1 MATVHTTCRLC
12 LVRCGIVV
20 ETDAAGHI
28 KRCVGDR
35 RHRLSKGYLCVKG
48 KASVDIARS
57 PKRVLHPLRRA
68 GERGSGRWE
77 RVSWDAALD
86 DIAARLA
93 AIVAADGG
101 RAVAVQALPPK
112 EYFAYD
118 VFCNLV
124 GSPTFFKHDSH
135 QCFTPQLMADTLT
148 FGNLLTY
155 PSYTSVEG
163 ADLIMLWGIN
173 PSETN
178 GSKHQR
184 VREAQRR
191 GTRTIVV
198 DPRPTRSA
206 READLWLR
214 VRPGTDAALALG
226 IINEMI
232 ENGWYDRAFV
242 AEWTEGF
249 DALRSRAAAYPPER
263 VESITWVPAADMRA
277 AARMFGEARAAAL
290 YTFIGVTMG
299 GNSIASIRL
308 LGFIP
313 ALTGRIDQ
321 PGNNG
326 FLPPTGARMPG
337 YYAANL
343 GIEDNRNLAEQLSA
357 DRFPLLAGPHAI
369 TTPYPHPRQV
379 IDAMLTGKPYPVR
392 ALWTNCNPLVGLED
406 TVTTIKALKK
416 LDLLIVSELFESPTA
431 RLADYILPV
440 TMHLESDAIS
450 EYSGINMIWA
460 RTKAIEPYG
469 EAREEA
475 DVVLDVLKRMGY
487 GDRVPFATNR
497 ELLDFR
503 LAPLGMRFDEFVQK
517 GSFMRP
523 TEPEK
528 HRTGGL
534 RRDGMPGFNTP
545 SGKIEFASSTLAR
558 FGYDPLPDFVEPP
571 LSPFRTPQLAER
583 YPLILVSGT
592 RTVEYYST
600 LGIEVPRLRRR
611 RPFPGLEIAPETAA
625 EHGLAE
631 GDWVLIEAPTTERGI
646 KRQVTIVPGMHPKV
660 VNAEGL
666 WYMPGREDLLDGV
679 LEVGAN
685 VLTPLTDEADPVCG
699 GSIAR
704 CLLCRIAKT
713 DAPPEARTAA

>member
-1 MATVHTTCRLC
+1 MPTVRTTCRLC
-12 LVRCGIVV
+12 LVRCGITV
-20 ETDAAGHI
+20 ETDAAGRI
-28 KRCVGDR
+28 SRFVGDR
-35 RHRLSKGYLCVKG
+35 AHPLSKGYLCIKG
-48 KASVDIARS
+48 KASLDIATS

-68 GERGSGRWE
+68 GERGAGRWE

-86 DIAARLA
+86 NIAARIDR
-93 AIVAADGG
+93 IVAADGA

-118 VFCNLV
+118 VFCSLI

-155 PSYTSVEG
+155 PSYTSVDA
-163 ADLIMLWGIN
+163 ADLLILWGIN

-178 GSKHQR
+178 GSKYQR
-184 VREAQRR
+184 VRDAQRR
-191 GTRTIVV
+191 GARTIVV

-232 ENGWYDRAFV
+232 ARGWYDRAFV
-242 AEWTEGF
+242 DAWTVGF
-249 DALRSRAAAYPPER
+249 DALRERAARYTPER
-263 VESITWVPAADMRA
+263 VAEIAWVPAEAVRA
-277 AARMFGEARAAAL
+277 AARMIGEARAAAL

-308 LGFIP
+308 MGFIP

-321 PGNNG
+321 PGTNG

-343 GIEDNRNLAEQLSA
+343 GLEDHRDLADQLSA
-357 DRFPLLAGPHAI
+357 ERFPLLAGPHAI

-379 IDAMLTGKPYPVR
+379 IDAMLSGKPYPR
-392 ALWTNCNPLVGLED
+392 GALWTNCNPVVGLED
-406 TVTTIKALKK
+406 TATTIEALKR
-416 LDLLIVSELFESPTA
+416 LDLLVVSDLFESPTA
-431 RLADYILPV
+431 RLADYVLPV

-460 RTKAIEPYG
+460 RKRAVAPRG

-475 DVVLDVLKRMGY
+475 DVVLDVLGRMGY
-487 GDRVPFATNR
+487 ADRLPFRTNR

-503 LAPLGMRFDEFVQK
+503 LAPLGIDFEEFAAR
-517 GSFMRP
+517 GSYVRP
-523 TEPEK
+523 TEPLK
-528 HRTGGL
+528 YRSGKL
-534 RRDGMPGFNTP
+534 RRDGTPGFNTP
-545 SGKIEFASSTLAR
+545 SGKVEFASGTLAR

-571 LSPFRTPQLAER
+571 LGPVRSPEIAAR
-583 YPLILVSGT
+583 YPLVLMSGT

-611 RPFPGLEIAPETAA
+611 RPFPSLEIAPETAA
-625 EHGLAE
+625 AHALAD
-631 GDWVLIEAPTTERGI
+631 GDWVSVAAPTTERTI
-646 KRQVTIVPGMHPKV
+646 ARRVEIVPGMDPRV

-666 WYMPGREDLLDGV
+666 WYLPGREDLIEGV
-679 LEVGAN
+679 LAVGAN
-685 VLTPLTDEADPVCG
+685 VLTPLTDEVDPVCG

-704 CLLCRIAKT
+704 AILCRIEKT
-713 DAPPEARTAA
+713 APPPEARA

>member
-20 ETDAAGHI
+20 ETDEAGRI
-28 KRCVGDR
+28 SRLVGDR
-35 RHRLSKGYLCVKG
+35 AHRLSKGYLCIKG
-48 KASVDIARS
+48 KASLDIATS

-68 GERGSGRWE
+68 GSRGAGRWE

-86 DIAARLA
+86 DIATRLNRIIA
-93 AIVAADGG
+93 EHGA

-118 VFCNLV
+118 VFCNLI

-148 FGNLLTY
+148 YGNLLTY
-155 PSYTSVEG
+155 PSYTSVDD
-163 ADLIMLWGIN
+163 ADLVVLWGIN

-184 VREAQRR
+184 VRDAQRR
-191 GTRTIVV
+191 GARTIVV

-232 ENGWYDRAFV
+232 GNGWYDRAFV
-242 AEWTEGF
+242 AAWTVGF
-249 DALRSRAAAYPPER
+249 DALRARAAAYTPER
-263 VESITWVPAADMRA
+263 VAAITWIPADEVRT
-277 AARMFGEARAAAL
+277 AARMIGQARAAAL

-308 LGFIP
+308 MGFIP

-321 PGNNG
+321 PGTNG

-343 GIEDNRNLAEQLSA
+343 GVADNRNLAEQLSA
-357 DRFPLLAGPHAI
+357 ERFPLLAGPHAI

-406 TVTTIKALKK
+406 TATTIEALKQ
-416 LDLLIVSELFESPTA
+416 LDLMIVSDLFESPTA

-440 TMHLESDAIS
+440 SMHLESDAIS

-460 RTKAIEPYG
+460 RRKAVQPQG

-475 DVVLDVLKRMGY
+475 DVVLDVLGRMGY
-487 GDRVPFATNR
+487 GDQLPFRTNR

-503 LAPLGMRFDEFVQK
+503 LEPLGMRFDEFAER
-517 GSFMRP
+517 GSYVRP
-523 TEPEK
+523 TEPLK
-528 HRTGGL
+528 YRSGKL
-534 RRDGMPGFNTP
+534 RRDGKPGFNTP
-545 SGKIEFASSTLAR
+545 SGKIEFASGTLAR
-558 FGYDPLPDFVEPP
+558 FGYDPLPDFVEPLLGP
-571 LSPFRTPQLAER
+571 TRSPELAER
-583 YPLILVSGT
+583 YPLVLISGT

-611 RPFPGLEIAPETAA
+611 RPFPSLEMAPETAA
-625 EHGLAE
+625 AHGLAE
-631 GDWVLIEAPTTERGI
+631 GDWVSVAAPTTERTI
-646 KRQVTIVPGMHPKV
+646 SRQVAILPGMHPRV

-666 WYMPGREDLLDGV
+666 WYLPGREDLLDGV
-679 LEVGAN
+679 LAVGAN
-685 VLTPLTDEADPVCG
+685 VLTPLTDEVDPVCG

-704 CLLCRIAKT
+704 CLLCRIEKT
-713 DAPPEARTAA
+713 APPPEARSAA